1 MDFSSE
7 STNQY
12 YKLYKMKTRN
22 IFFAIVALL
31 FMSTTPAFAAKKSI
45 TGTVTCDG
53 KGVAGVVVTDGI
65 NMTKTDEK
73 GVYALP
79 TKVKDPHCQFVHISI
94 PSGYEVERVGNAPQF
109 YKRVDPKAK
118 KQSFNFKLTKVDQS
132 VYSVLAVADH
142 HLTDVYAKRAD
153 HTGVKKYKEE
163 VVPFMREYAA
173 QCGHPVYMVALG
185 DMTQTSTRPGWKGR
199 EKGYSFSD
207 YMADTK
213 VDLPIFNAIGNHDHN
228 HAPKGEVFNDETV
241 YLSRADFNR
250 ELGPEYYSF
259 TLGREHYVV
268 IDNTFVI
275 TKDSGPTN
283 DPNAT
288 KGYWYRL
295 DTYQHNWLAQDIAA
309 LDKSK
314 IDRIVVLAH
323 CGLFGYAGKKQQMD
337 LEKVLDYFKGY
348 EVVALIGHHHS
359 DHTVKKKWNEKPL
372 YQFYHTSGA
381 GTAWYTYDNCEG
393 SPASIVDYKFQNGK
407 FTRTTVPYGDNKG
420 LKYRVYDNRNHK
432 WSYPIT
438 ERTGTKSKLV
448 DEQKTI
454 TPEDKP
460 AVLVNFW
467 GAYTCKFTEST
478 GGKGKATKRC
488 FDLNYRDWY
497 WDAYA
502 KSEAGEIP
510 EGRRLY
516 KAGWQSP
523 KRSYHIWRYVPAD
536 PDATI
541 KAVAKDAM
549 GNVVAEVELH
559 AK

>member
-1 MDFSSE
+1 
-7 STNQY
+7 
-12 YKLYKMKTRN
+12 MKTKN
-22 IFFAIVALL
+22 IIIAIVALL
-31 FMSTTPAFAAKKSI
+31 FMGAIPAYAAKKTV

-53 KGVAGVVVTDGI
+53 KGVAGVVVTDGV
-65 NMTKTDEK
+65 NMTKTDAK
-73 GVYALP
+73 GAYALP
-79 TKVKDPHCQFVHISI
+79 TKVKDPHYQFVHISI

-118 KQSFNFKLTKVDQS
+118 KQSFDFKLKKVDQS

-185 DMTQTSTRPGWKGR
+185 DMTQTGSRPGYKGR
-199 EKGYSFSD
+199 EKGYSFSN
-207 YMADTK
+207 YMADTD
-213 VDLPIFNAIGNHDHN
+213 VDFPIFNAIGNHDHN

-241 YLSRADFNR
+241 YLSRADYHR

-259 TLGREHYVV
+259 TIGREHYVV

-309 LDKSK
+309 LDKND
-314 IDRIVVLAH
+314 IDRIVILAH

-337 LEKVLDYFKGY
+337 LEKMLDYFKGY

-359 DHTVKKKWNEKPL
+359 DHTVKKKWNDKPL

-393 SPASIVDYKFQNGK
+393 TPASIVDYKFQNGK

-438 ERTGTKSKLV
+438 ERTGTKSKRA
-448 DEQKTI
+448 DEEKET
-454 TPEDKP
+454 TAEDKP

-467 GAYTCKFTEST
+467 GAYTCTFKEST

-488 FDLNYRDWY
+488 YDLNFRDWY

-502 KSEAGEIP
+502 KSEAGELP

-541 KAVAKDAM
+541 TAIAKDAM

-559 AK
+559 AR

>member
-1 MDFSSE
+1 
-7 STNQY
+7 
-12 YKLYKMKTRN
+12 MKTRN